1 MQNIHKTTQASL
13 IELYAGGA
21 TDKKEFYG
29 VNEVKLQEQQETAHL
44 HKRKKSL

>member
-13 IELYAGGA
+13 IEMYAGGT

-29 VNEVKLQEQQETAHL
+29 VDEVKLQEKQETVHL
-44 HKRKKSL
+44 HKRKNSL